1 MDAILYQPK
10 FLYTALLVSV
20 ALSKTERN
28 LGGRSVAHMKEIITY
43 SVFKEPKKHLLLLIS
58 GGIRPK
64 CDLRSSPQF
73 SRLKLCQTRYVRAV
87 IFQAGLRKNKAGT
100 SL

>member
-43 SVFKEPKKHLLLLIS
+43 SVFKEPKNTY
-58 GGIRPK
+58 
-64 CDLRSSPQF
+64 C
-73 SRLKLCQTRYVRAV
+73 Y
-87 IFQAGLRKNKAGT
+87 
-100 SL
+100 